1 MHDAYQPAYPP
12 QIKGASYG
20 RAPRVCT
27 PIDATTPVRYRVP
40 NAAGNAPWQE
50 ANGALGFSSHV
61 GAYTVRFYRMTSAI
75 ANIDV
80 AESMVANPSAWATDR
95 TYPVT
100 CAESSTFTNRA
111 TRGFTHNLPSGLNV
125 GENINYFVVTA
136 ETTLYV
142 PQAGMW
148 TFASAVMTASACG
161 SMVMGFFL
169 H

>member
-1 MHDAYQPAYPP
+1 
-12 QIKGASYG
+12 
-20 RAPRVCT
+20 
-27 PIDATTPVRYRVP
+27 
-40 NAAGNAPWQE
+40 
-50 ANGALGFSSHV
+50 
-61 GAYTVRFYRMTSAI
+61 MTSAI

-100 CAESSTFTNRA
+100 GAYEIIDFYESSDSGA
-111 TRGFTHNLPSGLNV
+111 FTHNLPFPGLNV

-148 TFASAVMTASACG
+148 TFASAVMTASAYG